1 MEMKTKEALKII
13 DEGWVK
19 KRKGFRV
26 HFQRMVNT
34 ELITDYVPG
43 KEVKPLDSDV
53 IAWRM
58 AWKLAEATKT
68 DSLEMN
74 DGDIFNIYVVDEEG
88 NPITY
93 YATNQPEVFNAR
105 DMEKV

>member
-68 DSLEMN
+68 D
-74 DGDIFNIYVVDEEG
+74 
-88 NPITY
+88 
-93 YATNQPEVFNAR
+93 TNNLLR
-105 DMEKV
+105 DKPTRSFQCQRHG